1 MLTSLEQKYIKL
13 KQDESST
20 KNAFSTAQSDNSVL
34 NTSLTAQSDKLRKCK
49 EEICAEYKKKL
60 ESAKQLAVL
69 CKKGDLEEL
78 LTAASRDHS
87 EARKLLSDERKAAQ
101 IEAASLRRALQKLFF
116 TSMERLREIK
126 TVGAMRYLAYQT

>member
-1 MLTSLEQKYIKL
+1 M
-13 KQDESST
+13 T
-20 KNAFSTAQSDNSVL
+20 KFASA
-34 NTSLTAQSDKLRKCK
+34 KK
-49 EEICAEYKKKL
+49 ICAEYKKKL

-69 CKKGDLEEL
+69 YKEKGDLEEL

-116 TSMERLREIK
+116 TSMERLWEIK
-126 TVGAMRYLAYQT
+126 TVDAMRYLAYQT